1 MRTDRSQSQEERSMA
16 RQAVKEPASRPA
28 EGRASMPAKEA
39 RERILAAV
47 DELFYRDGVRAVG
60 VDAVIEHAGVNKM
73 SLYRNFASKDELIT
87 AYLEDRNRQYW
98 FWWDKVMER
107 HAGNPRRQLLSL
119 FEELQA
125 RVTRKGY
132 RGCAFVNIATELS
145 DPSHPARRV
154 VTSNKRELKRRLCA
168 LAEAAGAR
176 SADALA
182 GSLMLLVEGAYAGSQ
197 TCGLDGPTLAL
208 ARTAQVLIDAQCRAK
223 T

>member
-1 MRTDRSQSQEERSMA
+1 MA
-16 RQAVKEPASRPA
+16 RQSVKEPASHPA
-28 EGRASMPAKEA
+28 EARASMPAREA

-73 SLYRNFASKDELIT
+73 SLYRNFASKDELIA
-87 AYLEDRNRQYW
+87 AYVEDRNRQYW
-98 FWWDKVMER
+98 TWWDGIMER
-107 HAGNPRRQLLSL
+107 HAGDPRRQLLGL

-125 RVTRKGY
+125 RVSRKGY

-154 VTSNKRELKRRLCA
+154 VALNKRELNRRLRA
-168 LAEAAGAR
+168 LAEAAGAK
-176 SADALA
+176 SANALA
-182 GSLMLLVEGAYAGSQ
+182 DSLMLLVEGAYAGSQ
-197 TCGLDGPTLAL
+197 TFGPEGPTLAL

>member
-1 MRTDRSQSQEERSMA
+1 MA
-16 RQAVKEPASRPA
+16 RQTVKEPASRPA
-28 EGRASMPAKEA
+28 EVRTSVPAKEA

-73 SLYRNFASKDELIT
+73 SLYRNFASKDDLIA
-87 AYLEDRNRQYW
+87 AYVEDRNRQYW
-98 FWWDKVMER
+98 TWWEGIMER
-107 HAGNPRRQLLSL
+107 HAGDPRRQLLGL
-119 FEELQA
+119 FEELQK
-125 RVTRKGY
+125 RTTRKGY

-154 VTSNKRELKRRLCA
+154 VALNKRELKRRLCA
-168 LAEAAGAR
+168 LAEAAGAK
-176 SADALA
+176 SPGALA
-182 GSLMLLVEGAYAGSQ
+182 DSLMLLVEGAYAGSQ
-197 TCGLDGPTLAL
+197 TCGIDGPALAL

>member
-1 MRTDRSQSQEERSMA
+1 MA

-28 EGRASMPAKEA
+28 EGRISMPAKEA

-98 FWWDKVMER
+98 SWWDKVMER
-107 HAGNPRRQLLSL
+107 HAGNARRQLLGL

-145 DPSHPARRV
+145 DASHPARRV
-154 VTSNKRELKRRLCA
+154 VALNKRELKRRLCA
-168 LAEAAGAR
+168 LAEAAGAK

-182 GSLMLLVEGAYAGSQ
+182 DSLMLLIEGAYAGSQ

-208 ARTAQVLIDAQCRAK
+208 ARTAGELIDAQCRTKA
-223 T
+223 

>member
-1 MRTDRSQSQEERSMA
+1 MA

-182 GSLMLLVEGAYAGSQ
+182 DSLMLLVEGAYAGSQ